1 MPLLSNPPRA
11 PSLPT
16 FSRPPSIPEELY
28 ENCVD
33 TIDLMNACNYPD
45 NAKQLKMLAK
55 VAATL
60 IELRPHI
67 DVVITH
73 NKLREGCFGTR
84 NKNNQDIGR
93 RYVALDPAMTSLIM
107 FCEEMGKK
115 RRINHDV
122 KEARARDEK
131 QTLLADVAAAKEK
144 EKEEKSKK
152 SKTKARSR
160 LSSPLSLASF
170 LLSDIAKNTSP
181 ELVPSSEDES
191 MQGEEDDP
199 MFDATDVLWDYKLT
213 VCSQA
218 EASSS
223 IIDID
228 APPKTS
234 VKGPIIASD
243 TDFLVIKGPT
253 KARAEVIMIP
263 YIQNRFTNYRA
274 PAYLKAVDI
283 VRKTNPSEFAK
294 VLAATPSS
302 VPRKRRNG
310 SSKYHFD
317 EADAISQGDQAL
329 RPATLSSAVANTQTN
344 VDYALPFH
352 ITNEALLNQERDVRT
367 KMDTAGHSLLFE
379 YRVHQVLMT
388 EHKRLMGELKDRD
401 LKPIDNGQPV
411 NNVAANWLF
420 RSDDLP

>member
-1 MPLLSNPPRA
+1 MALLSNPPRA

-28 ENCVD
+28 KNCID
-33 TIDLMNACNYPD
+33 AIDLMNACNYPD

-84 NKNNQDIGR
+84 NKNNQAIGR

-107 FCEEMGKK
+107 FCEEM
-115 RRINHDV
+115 
-122 KEARARDEK
+122 ARARDEK

-144 EKEEKSKK
+144 EKEEKSKNVP
-152 SKTKARSR
+152 RSLR
-160 LSSPLSLASF
+160 TLR
-170 LLSDIAKNTSP
+170 P

-199 MFDATDVLWDYKLT
+199 MFDATDV
-213 VCSQA
+213 A

-223 IIDID
+223 VINVD
-228 APPKTS
+228 APSKTS

-243 TDFLVIKGPT
+243 NDSSTVVKGPT

-263 YIQNRFTNYRA
+263 YIRTA
-274 PAYLKAVDI
+274 SLITGASVYLKAVDI
-283 VRKTNPSEFAK
+283 VRKTNHSEFAK

-317 EADAISQGDQAL
+317 EADAISQ
-329 RPATLSSAVANTQTN
+329 
-344 VDYALPFH
+344 
-352 ITNEALLNQERDVRT
+352 
-367 KMDTAGHSLLFE
+367 
-379 YRVHQVLMT
+379 
-388 EHKRLMGELKDRD
+388 
-401 LKPIDNGQPV
+401 
-411 NNVAANWLF
+411 
-420 RSDDLP
+420 

>member
-1 MPLLSNPPRA
+1 MALLSNPPRA

-28 ENCVD
+28 ENCID
-33 TIDLMNACNYPD
+33 AIDLMNACNYPD

-84 NKNNQDIGR
+84 NKNNQAIGR

-152 SKTKARSR
+152 SKTKARSHPFFSPF
-160 LSSPLSLASF
+160 LSFVLTPRVF
-170 LLSDIAKNTSP
+170 NTSP

-199 MFDATDVLWDYKLT
+199 MFDATDVLWDRGRT
-213 VCSQA
+213 DCSQA

-223 IIDID
+223 VIDVD

-243 TDFLVIKGPT
+243 NDFLVVKGPT
-253 KARAEVIMIP
+253 KAHAEVIMIP

-274 PAYLKAVDI
+274 PVYLKAVDI
-283 VRKTNPSEFAK
+283 VRKTNPPEFAK

-317 EADAISQGDQAL
+317 EADALSQAAQAL
-329 RPATLSSAVANTQTN
+329 RPATLSSAIANTQAN

-401 LKPIDNGQPV
+401 LKPSDNGHPV
-411 NNVAANWLF
+411 DNVPANWLF